1 MLSLP
6 LLPETHDLLRL
17 SSPELEPG
25 SAVKP
30 EWVDAA
36 LKDSPWV
43 VVRRAFTNGNL
54 VPVGVRGKERAQRWA
69 GFVNPEQI
77 AHIVSPNQLRISLA
91 ENSRRGLRAFNSLGF
106 LEMKVALKALDW
118 GPGGSTGFELVSGS
132 PTVTETSDLDVVIR
146 ALEPFDRAFARSICV
161 QLEGASA
168 RVDVLI
174 ETPCCG
180 FSLEEYAH
188 SQLDKVL
195 VRTGTGPILAEDP
208 WDVRGGR
215 QSWR

>member
-6 LLPETHDLLRL
+6 SHPETHELLRL
-17 SSPELEPG
+17 SSLDLEQA
-25 SAVKP
+25 SAAKP

-36 LKDSPWV
+36 LKASPWV
-43 VVRRAFTNGNL
+43 VVRRASTNGNL
-54 VPVGVRGKERAQRWA
+54 VPVGVCGKERVQRWA

-77 AHIVSPNQLRISLA
+77 AQIVSPNQLRKSLA
-91 ENSRRGLRAFNSLGF
+91 ENSWRGLPAFDSLRF
-106 LEMKVALKALDW
+106 LGMKVALKALDW
-118 GPGGSTGFELVSGS
+118 GPSGSTGFELVSGR
-132 PTVTETSDLDVVIR
+132 PTVTESSDLDIVIR
-146 ALEPFDRAFARSICV
+146 APEPFDRAFARSICIR
-161 QLEGASA
+161 LEGAPSK
-168 RVDVLI
+168 VDVLV

-180 FSLEEYAH
+180 FSLDEYAH

-195 VRTGTGPILAEDP
+195 VRTATGRILTEDP

>member
-6 LLPETHDLLRL
+6 SLPETHDLLRL
-17 SSPELEPG
+17 SSLELEQA

-36 LKDSPWV
+36 LKASPWV
-43 VVRRAFTNGNL
+43 VVRRASTNGNL
-54 VPVGVRGKERAQRWA
+54 VPVGVRGKERAHRWA

-77 AHIVSPNQLRISLA
+77 AQIVSPNQLRGSLA
-91 ENSRRGLRAFNSLGF
+91 ENSRRGLRAFDSLRF

-132 PTVTETSDLDVVIR
+132 PTVTETSDLDIVIR
-146 ALEPFDRAFARSICV
+146 APEPFDRAFARSICI
-161 QLEGASA
+161 QLEGAPA
-168 RVDVLI
+168 RVDVLV
-174 ETPCCG
+174 ETSCCG
-180 FSLEEYAH
+180 FSLNEYAH
-188 SQLDKVL
+188 SRLDKVL
-195 VRTGTGPILAEDP
+195 VRTCTGRILAGDP